1 MSKITRLEQLVNENS
16 IYRVSGVFDKSEIC
30 EIYRVRGGLYVFD
43 TELIPYRAEP
53 MEKSELKSALSNG
66 SVTIMCL
73 QRGEW
78 Q

>member
-30 EIYRVRGGLYVFD
+30 EIYKDMFGLYIFD
-43 TELIPYRAEP
+43 MALAPFCYEK
-53 MEKSELKSALSNG
+53 MEKSELRAALSGG

-78 Q
+78 R

>member
-1 MSKITRLEQLVNENS
+1 MSKITRLEQLENENS
-16 IYRVSGVFDKSEIC
+16 LYRVSGVFDKSEIC
-30 EIYRVRGGLYVFD
+30 SIEKYMGGLYLL
-43 TELIPYRAEP
+43 EMGLAPYRSEV
-53 MEKSELKSALSNG
+53 MEKSEIRAALSGG